1 MQEARRRRR
10 GGVHGCGSCGIELI
24 IDPSTP
30 HRLLIEMNLDIWL
43 RTAPAGRTLAEASL
57 ELAFPSG
64 RAQIIDL
71 DPGDWGPGKSIRQ
84 TIESP
89 ARRGRLERQQRALL
103 KDHLDPRRAVE
114 HEQYKIRRIA
124 GGEPP
129 ERSYV
134 FEQTSPARPVGGDR
148 SLPIPQHPP
157 QRSAV
162 EDARTSH
169 GASSVRSGFER
180 DAIELPLTDEQATH
194 DAIRIR
200 AHRALAE
207 RVADGGI
214 ALLLR
219 RPR

>member
-1 MQEARRRRR
+1 MRRQWMIALLAGGLVACGGSEPRPSAAAPDRDAGVPEIDEEAPPESHDGGVQELDDGGR

-89 ARRGRLERQQRALL
+89 TLAAADWSASKALL
-103 KDHLDPRRAVE
+103 KVTWTRDGAVE

-124 GGEPP
+124 
-129 ERSYV
+129 
-134 FEQTSPARPVGGDR
+134 
-148 SLPIPQHPP
+148 
-157 QRSAV
+157 
-162 EDARTSH
+162 
-169 GASSVRSGFER
+169 
-180 DAIELPLTDEQATH
+180 
-194 DAIRIR
+194 
-200 AHRALAE
+200 
-207 RVADGGI
+207 
-214 ALLLR
+214 R
-219 RPR
+219 R